1 MLTYLVVPYTVQ
13 SFGIVVLSE
22 EAKVFFTRYVQ
33 GAVDVVHVDGS
44 GRTSIYTGGQYLLGL
59 AIDSKQR

>member
-1 MLTYLVVPYTVQ
+1 MNLIVPYTVL

-44 GRTSIYTGGQYLLGL
+44 GRTNIYTGGQHLIGL